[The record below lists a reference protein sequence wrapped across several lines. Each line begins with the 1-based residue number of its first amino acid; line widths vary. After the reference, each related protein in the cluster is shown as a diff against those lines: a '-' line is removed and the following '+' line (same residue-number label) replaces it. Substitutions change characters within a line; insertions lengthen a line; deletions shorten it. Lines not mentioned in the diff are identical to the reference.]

1 MKSFLISILL
11 FAFAFSEELNHL
23 TNLNIDISNFEIAS
37 KTDQIILVIPP
48 NYTAPSATLY
58 FYIKEE
64 NKWNKRVETQ
74 AYIGKN
80 GLGKEKEGDGKTPV
94 GIYKFNRYF
103 GIEENPGTNLSY
115 VQVNESYYW
124 DGDSN
129 SKNYNT
135 LVNNET
141 YSDFNM
147 SISEHIIDYN
157 PGYEY
162 AINIDYNKEQT
173 PYKGSAIFLHCF
185 TTKNSTGGCVAIQKD
200 ILKSIYKEINK
211 DCYIIIDTEENMD
224 EYYTFSKF
232 SNFSNF
238 ISVGFMMIISLV
250 LSL

>member
-1 MKSFLISILL
+1 M
-11 FAFAFSEELNHL
+11 
-23 TNLNIDISNFEIAS
+23 
-37 KTDQIILVIPP
+37 
-48 NYTAPSATLY
+48 
-58 FYIKEE
+58 
-64 NKWNKRVETQ
+64 
-74 AYIGKN
+74 
-80 GLGKEKEGDGKTPV
+80 
-94 GIYKFNRYF
+94 
-103 GIEENPGTNLSY
+103 
-115 VQVNESYYW
+115 QVNESYYW